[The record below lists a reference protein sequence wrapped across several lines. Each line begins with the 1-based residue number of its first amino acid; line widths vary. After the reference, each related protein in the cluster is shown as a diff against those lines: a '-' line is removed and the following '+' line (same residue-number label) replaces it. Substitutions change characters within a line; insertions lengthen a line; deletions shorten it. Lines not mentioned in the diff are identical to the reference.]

1 MQFFISAFAQ
11 VYEKVPGVT
20 FVEVLA
26 GCSINKR
33 ITYYLT
39 VCVCVYEVSGN

>member
-1 MQFFISAFAQ
+1 MQFFISEFAQ
-11 VYEKVPGVT
+11 VDGKVPGVT

-26 GCSINKR
+26 GCSTNKR

-39 VCVCVYEVSGN
+39 V